1 MAPELTALIEAGR
14 ALPVEDRYELVHQM
28 LASVDDETS
37 LAVPDND
44 NAWKAEFRRR
54 IDDIESGR
62 VQMVSHAETMQLA
75 RERIAR
81 RRAESLA

>member
-1 MAPELTALIEAGR
+1 MAPELRAVIEAGR
-14 ALPVEDRYELVHQM
+14 ALAIEDRYELVRVM

-37 LAVPDND
+37 PALADND

-62 VQMVSHAETMQLA
+62 VQMVSHAETMRLA
-75 RERIAR
+75 RERIAQ